1 MLKGISGQMGTRH
14 MSRRNVGDQSE
25 QIFILALR
33 IDHRIHSADSLHD
46 RIEFALAEFFL
57 LHINELKFNSSF
69 LEEALSFARIRAFL
83 CSKYLYIHKHL
94 KFA

>member
-1 MLKGISGQMGTRH
+1 

-69 LEEALSFARIRAFL
+69 LRVSELFFVPKICIFIIKSSFVIDERGCRINVEIF
-83 CSKYLYIHKHL
+83 
-94 KFA
+94 